1 MASARTPG
9 RHLLV
14 VDDHAD
20 TREAMAELLRLH
32 GLAVEAV
39 ERAELAFERATATP
53 PAVVLL
59 DLVMPGG
66 SGLDLLRR
74 LKGHT
79 ATAAVPVVV
88 VTGLVAAEAQARLA
102 GCDAFLVKPVS
113 LPLLLQTLA
122 EIGLTGP
129 SER

>member
-1 MASARTPG
+1 MTSRG

-32 GLAVEAV
+32 GLAVEAA
-39 ERAELAFERATATP
+39 ERAELAFEMAVAAP

-74 LKGHT
+74 LKDHA
-79 ATAAVPVVV
+79 ATAAVPVIV
-88 VTGLVAAEAQARLA
+88 VTGLVAAEPQARLA
-102 GCDAFLVKPVS
+102 GCDAFLIKPVS
-113 LPLLLQTLA
+113 LPLLLRTLA

-129 SER
+129 FEG